1 MQSNNIS
8 KEIARNCYSWCCLP
22 PFTALFCFFLSQE
35 TLMMQRLWAPRCSP
49 PPLHRYHPLSKRH
62 RPRRPR
68 LPLSTPAFVLTG
80 KMCCLLEGN
89 YIKFFFTNV
98 LVNQSN
104 VSAQSL
110 KLNVWARRYFIFWD
124 YTKSKSKTGTLQEA
138 LCNAV
143 SLRGPSFQIQSYWC
157 KFFTKICN
165 VLRLVRVFH
174 SCIFVFHLFHL
185 STSFL

>member
-124 YTKSKSKTGTLQEA
+124 STQ
-138 LCNAV
+138 
-143 SLRGPSFQIQSYWC
+143 SLRAKLAHCKKLYATQSLWGVPAFRFKATDANSLQKSVTFYDLYVYSTAVYLSF
-157 KFFTKICN
+157 IC
-165 VLRLVRVFH
+165 F
-174 SCIFVFHLFHL
+174 I
-185 STSFL
+185 